1 MDKKLPKESGQTKSS
16 HEQRRQPYE
25 APRVLQVFQLEALA
39 VVCTDT
45 NAKND
50 VALGCNPGA
59 LFS

>member
-1 MDKKLPKESGQTKSS
+1 MKNVDANIQDANDELG
-16 HEQRRQPYE
+16 PYE
-25 APRVLQVFQLEALA
+25 PPQVLEVFQLEALA

-50 VALGCNPGA
+50 IALGCNPGA